1 MLNAGDQRQIK
12 KNFHKPPKQLGLD
25 VEDRKTVRIQGVGRE
40 N

>member
-12 KNFHKPPKQLGLD
+12 RNFHEPPKLGLD